1 MITRSMVPEY
11 LKYILPTMLT
21 FTMAGIYGVIDGVFV
36 GHAVG
41 APGLRA
47 STWHTRSCALSWW
60 RERAL
65 AWAAA

>member
-1 MITRSMVPEY
+1 MVPEY

-41 APGLRA
+41 DAGLRR
-47 STWHTRSCALSWW
+47 HVH
-60 RERAL
+60 
-65 AWAAA
+65 